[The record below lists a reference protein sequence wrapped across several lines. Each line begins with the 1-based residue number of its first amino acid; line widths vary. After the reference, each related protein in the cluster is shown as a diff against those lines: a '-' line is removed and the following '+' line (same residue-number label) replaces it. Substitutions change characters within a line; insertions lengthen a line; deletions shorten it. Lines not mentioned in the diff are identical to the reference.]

1 MFGLFLNIFIQELLV
16 PLLKSLLCLKGNDNG
31 RRFLV
36 ISLACYFSLILLSS
50 ALSQAAILMILLF
63 VVTTPVLAASSFRRI
78 HDAGFATPLAAIPVV
93 IYWVNLFG
101 IAYIQHGS
109 RWGLLVLATLATLA
123 MATVSNARV
132 RRNHHYQMGYYGP
145 INLNVSK
152 EAVVQPNR
160 IEPTIAGRNPDQNA
174 AQKTIDAAAAIST
187 DSTASE
193 YSPIDDIMPS
203 TDANERN
210 PVDPGWEQQLVI
222 WFNQNRQL
230 SIMVATILSV
240 AILTLIALSA
250 SEDQTIPEVNDNS
263 QQAIQPKQKVR
274 LNKIEMPDQF
284 WIMLDENDSLTI
296 GWEGDIQ
303 TKSDLG
309 ENNSYWSAYTGK
321 GDKTCVDLHF
331 SLGADIKTLLV
342 TVKNGGDY
350 YADFSP
356 TDTQTIVKSI
366 ADKDRFKLCGY
377 EFVLKGTRNLLRKNK
392 KYKQYLGLN

>member
-1 MFGLFLNIFIQELLV
+1 LNTIAQESLV
-16 PLLKSLLCLKGNDNG
+16 TLLKSLLCLKGHDNG

-36 ISLACYFSLILLSS
+36 VSLACYLLLVLLSS

-63 VVTTPVLAASSFRRI
+63 VVTTAVLAASAFRRI

-93 IYWVNLFG
+93 IYWINLFG

-109 RWGLLVLATLATLA
+109 RWALLVLAVLATLA

-132 RRNHHYQMGYYGP
+132 RRNYQYQMGYHGP
-145 INLNVSK
+145 VNLEVSK
-152 EAVVQPNR
+152 ETAAPRNR
-160 IEPTIAGRNPDQNA
+160 IEPTIAG
-174 AQKTIDAAAAIST
+174 QKTPDIEESIST
-187 DSTASE
+187 NIHPTE
-193 YSPIDDIMPS
+193 HSPIDDIKPANENNEQNS
-203 TDANERN
+203 TDASW
-210 PVDPGWEQQLVI
+210 DQQLVI

-230 SIMVATILSV
+230 SIMVAAIFSV
-240 AILTLIALSA
+240 MVLTLIALSISKNETA
-250 SEDQTIPEVNDNS
+250 PEANNNSVQTT
-263 QQAIQPKQKVR
+263 QPKQKVR

-284 WIMLDENDSLTI
+284 WVMLDENDSLTI

-321 GDKTCVDLHF
+321 GDQTCVDLHF
-331 SLGADIKTLLV
+331 SLGADIKTLSV

-377 EFVLKGTRNLLRKNK
+377 EFILKGTRNLLRNNK
-392 KYKQYLGLN
+392 KYKQYLELN